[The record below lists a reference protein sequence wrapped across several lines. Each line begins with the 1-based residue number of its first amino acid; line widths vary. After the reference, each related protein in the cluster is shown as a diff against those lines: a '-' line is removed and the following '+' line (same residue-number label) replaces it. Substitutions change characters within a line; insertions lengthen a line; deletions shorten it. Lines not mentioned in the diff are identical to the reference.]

1 MFRDAAIDAAKS
13 LHSIQPIEAFDTV
26 EALDALKIALDSAV
40 GLLMSVRLV
49 AMLSQVAVTMCS
61 TMLLVSTAVES
72 LALSVSAMGR
82 NGAIADLLRGSIG
95 YLMVAVRWL
104 LCMAVGWLLC
114 VLIAGGDSS
123 C

>member
-26 EALDALKIALDSAV
+26 EALDALKIALDSTV

-49 AMLSQVAVTMCS
+49 AMLSQVAVTMGS
-61 TMLLVSTAVES
+61 TSLLVSTAVES

-82 NGAIADLLRGSIG
+82 NGAIADLLRSSIG

-104 LCMAVGWLLC
+104 LCMAVRWLLC